1 MRGVYHVKTGRRM
14 RKSSTLREVRL
25 GSPLDEGLTEVDAK
39 VWKSIVIYLRNLCFV
54 ANKY

>member
-39 VWKSIVIYLRNLCFV
+39 VWK
-54 ANKY
+54 